1 MLKFIWVHC
10 FVSTDTNFHRLA
22 RTLIL
27 VCSFSQLIKLAL
39 NNIILAELPVNFLAV
54 LAALGCITTLICYL
68 V

>member
-1 MLKFIWVHC
+1 MPKLIWVHC
-10 FVSTDTNFHRLA
+10 FVTTDTNSHRLA
-22 RTLIL
+22 RSHIL

-39 NNIILAELPVNFLAV
+39 NNIVLVELPVNSLAV